1 MNSLLVSEVGIII
14 EYMREYMRESISI
27 INKIFNVYLFNVN
40 FILIKVRFLYF
51 EFLSW
56 GKYWIGI
63 NK

>member
-40 FILIKVRFLYF
+40 FILIKVRFFYF
-51 EFLSW
+51 EFLS
-56 GKYWIGI
+56 
-63 NK
+63 